1 MSEQGTNQIQQ
12 LQVPPAQDFDTANF
26 QGSMQEVLHENIGK
40 YVLVDFLIGTSNLV
54 TRQGFL
60 YYVGTQFIV
69 LYDSL
74 NLRYVVCDIFSIK
87 FVTFLAARLSARSD
101 SDAGGIRDAPR
112 HAEHAGRFRNDT
124 GERRHVRQHGTRCRR
139 SRVIRRAPRHDARA
153 GCPRPRHPPEESDRA
168 ITILPH
174 CYISTHT
181 SHEWEVTILSKL
193 LKN

>member
-26 QGSMQEVLHENIGK
+26 QGSMQEVLHENIGN

-87 FVTFLAARLSARSD
+87 FVTFLLPGYQPGQIQTTAEFEMHPARR
-101 SDAGGIRDAPR
+101 
-112 HAEHAGRFRNDT
+112 T
-124 GERRHVRQHGTRCRR
+124 RR
-139 SRVIRRAPRHDARA
+139 SFP
-153 GCPRPRHPPEESDRA
+153 
-168 ITILPH
+168 
-174 CYISTHT
+174 
-181 SHEWEVTILSKL
+181 K
-193 LKN
+193 

>member
-69 LYDSL
+69 FGLL
-74 NLRYVVCDIFSIK
+74 GEMI
-87 FVTFLAARLSARSD
+87 AHHAHLSN
-101 SDAGGIRDAPR
+101 AGGRPTDY
-112 HAEHAGRFRNDT
+112 
-124 GERRHVRQHGTRCRR
+124 
-139 SRVIRRAPRHDARA
+139 SIRRVLRHDSSADA
-153 GCPRPRHPPEESDRA
+153 
-168 ITILPH
+168 
-174 CYISTHT
+174 
-181 SHEWEVTILSKL
+181 
-193 LKN
+193 

>member
-26 QGSMQEVLHENIGK
+26 QGSMQEVLHENIGN

-87 FVTFLAARLSARSD
+87 FVTFLLPGYQPGQIQTTAEFKMHPGTPNTQVVSEMTQASEGTSDSTARDADAGATFSARP
-101 SDAGGIRDAPR
+101 AMTPAQAALA
-112 HAEHAGRFRNDT
+112 HA
-124 GERRHVRQHGTRCRR
+124 
-139 SRVIRRAPRHDARA
+139 IRR
-153 GCPRPRHPPEESDRA
+153 
-168 ITILPH
+168 
-174 CYISTHT
+174 
-181 SHEWEVTILSKL
+181 
-193 LKN
+193 KNPTVR

>member
-26 QGSMQEVLHENIGK
+26 QGSMQEVLHENIGN

-74 NLRYVVCDIFSIK
+74 NLRYVLHQVRH
-87 FVTFLAARLSARSD
+87 VPAARLSARSD
-101 SDAGGIRDAPR
+101 SDGGGIRDAPR
-112 HAEHAGRFRNDT
+112 HPEHAGRFRNDA
-124 GERRHVRQHGTRCRR
+124 GKRRHVRQHGARCRR

-168 ITILPH
+168 ITILFTALPYFNPH
-174 CYISTHT
+174 FP
-181 SHEWEVTILSKL
+181 
-193 LKN
+193 

>member
-87 FVTFLAARLSARSD
+87 FVTFLLPGYQPGQIQTTAEFEMH
-101 SDAGGIRDAPR
+101 P
-112 HAEHAGRFRNDT
+112 AEHAGRFRNDT

-153 GCPRPRHPPEESDRA
+153 GCPRPCHPPEESDRA

-174 CYISTHT
+174 CHISIHT

>member
-12 LQVPPAQDFDTANF
+12 LQVPPAQNFDTANF

-74 NLRYVVCDIFSIK
+74 NLRYVVCGMSSPSSSS
-87 FVTFLAARLSARSD
+87 TFLLPGYQARIRLQTH
-101 SDAGGIRDAPR
+101 GGIRDAPR
-112 HAEHAGRFRNDT
+112 HAEHAGRF
-124 GERRHVRQHGTRCRR
+124 
-139 SRVIRRAPRHDARA
+139 P
-153 GCPRPRHPPEESDRA
+153 
-168 ITILPH
+168 
-174 CYISTHT
+174 
-181 SHEWEVTILSKL
+181 K
-193 LKN
+193 

>member
-12 LQVPPAQDFDTANF
+12 LQVPPAQNFDTANF

-87 FVTFLAARLSARSD
+87 FVTFLLP
-101 SDAGGIRDAPR
+101 GYQPGQIQTP
-112 HAEHAGRFRNDT
+112 AEFEMHP
-124 GERRHVRQHGTRCRR
+124 GTRCRR

-153 GCPRPRHPPEESDRA
+153 GCPRPCHPPEESDRA

-174 CYISTHT
+174 CHISIHT

>member
-12 LQVPPAQDFDTANF
+12 LQVPPAQNFDTANF

-87 FVTFLAARLSARSD
+87 FVTFLLPGYQPGQIQTTAEFEMHPGTPKTQASEGTSDSTARDADAAESFAARPAMTPAQAALA
-101 SDAGGIRDAPR
+101 
-112 HAEHAGRFRNDT
+112 HA
-124 GERRHVRQHGTRCRR
+124 
-139 SRVIRRAPRHDARA
+139 IRR
-153 GCPRPRHPPEESDRA
+153 
-168 ITILPH
+168 
-174 CYISTHT
+174 
-181 SHEWEVTILSKL
+181 
-193 LKN
+193 KNPTVR

>member
-26 QGSMQEVLHENIGK
+26 QGSMQEVLHENIGN

-87 FVTFLAARLSARSD
+87 FVTFLLP
-101 SDAGGIRDAPR
+101 GYQPGQIQTT
-112 HAEHAGRFRNDT
+112 AEFEMHP
-124 GERRHVRQHGTRCRR
+124 GTPNTQVVSEMTPC
-139 SRVIRRAPRHDARA
+139 HDARA

-168 ITILPH
+168 IIVPHENEISVKKPGAATPLRQSPRYPASAPWSVCFLPPRPLRRRRFF
-174 CYISTHT
+174 C
-181 SHEWEVTILSKL
+181 
-193 LKN
+193 

>member
-26 QGSMQEVLHENIGK
+26 QGSMQEVLHENIGN

-87 FVTFLAARLSARSD
+87 FVTFLLPGYQPGQIQTAAEFEMHPGTPNTQVVSEMTQASEGTSDSTARDADAAESSAARPAMTPAQAALA
-101 SDAGGIRDAPR
+101 
-112 HAEHAGRFRNDT
+112 HA
-124 GERRHVRQHGTRCRR
+124 
-139 SRVIRRAPRHDARA
+139 IRR
-153 GCPRPRHPPEESDRA
+153 
-168 ITILPH
+168 
-174 CYISTHT
+174 
-181 SHEWEVTILSKL
+181 
-193 LKN
+193 KNPTVR

>member
-26 QGSMQEVLHENIGK
+26 QGSMQEVLHENIGN

-87 FVTFLAARLSARSD
+87 FVTFLLPGYQPGQIQGTSDSTARDADAGATFSARP
-101 SDAGGIRDAPR
+101 AMTPAQAALA
-112 HAEHAGRFRNDT
+112 HA
-124 GERRHVRQHGTRCRR
+124 
-139 SRVIRRAPRHDARA
+139 IRR
-153 GCPRPRHPPEESDRA
+153 
-168 ITILPH
+168 
-174 CYISTHT
+174 
-181 SHEWEVTILSKL
+181 
-193 LKN
+193 KNPTVR

>member
-12 LQVPPAQDFDTANF
+12 LQVPPAQNFDTANF

-87 FVTFLAARLSARSD
+87 FVTFLLPGYQPGQIQTTQVVSEMTQASEGTSDSTARDADAVESFAARPAMTPAQAALA
-101 SDAGGIRDAPR
+101 
-112 HAEHAGRFRNDT
+112 HA
-124 GERRHVRQHGTRCRR
+124 
-139 SRVIRRAPRHDARA
+139 IRR
-153 GCPRPRHPPEESDRA
+153 
-168 ITILPH
+168 
-174 CYISTHT
+174 
-181 SHEWEVTILSKL
+181 
-193 LKN
+193 KNPTVR

>member
-87 FVTFLAARLSARSD
+87 FVTFLLP
-101 SDAGGIRDAPR
+101 GYQPV
-112 HAEHAGRFRNDT
+112 RFR
-124 GERRHVRQHGTRCRR
+124 RRRNSRCTPARRTRR
-139 SRVIRRAPRHDARA
+139 SFP
-153 GCPRPRHPPEESDRA
+153 
-168 ITILPH
+168 
-174 CYISTHT
+174 
-181 SHEWEVTILSKL
+181 K
-193 LKN
+193 

>member
-124 GERRHVRQHGTRCRR
+124 GE
-139 SRVIRRAPRHDARA
+139 
-153 GCPRPRHPPEESDRA
+153 
-168 ITILPH
+168 
-174 CYISTHT
+174 
-181 SHEWEVTILSKL
+181 
-193 LKN
+193 

>member
-12 LQVPPAQDFDTANF
+12 LQVPPAQNFDTANF

-87 FVTFLAARLSARSD
+87 FVTF
-101 SDAGGIRDAPR
+101 
-112 HAEHAGRFRNDT
+112 RNDT

-174 CYISTHT
+174 CHISIHT

>member
-12 LQVPPAQDFDTANF
+12 LQVPPAQNFDTANF

-87 FVTFLAARLSARSD
+87 FVTFLLPGYQPGQIQTPAEFEMHPGTPNTQVVSEMTQASEGTSD
-101 SDAGGIRDAPR
+101 S
-112 HAEHAGRFRNDT
+112 
-124 GERRHVRQHGTRCRR
+124 TRCRR

-153 GCPRPRHPPEESDRA
+153 GCPRPCHPPEESDRA

-174 CYISTHT
+174 CHISIHT

>member
-1 MSEQGTNQIQQ
+1 
-12 LQVPPAQDFDTANF
+12 
-26 QGSMQEVLHENIGK
+26 MQEVLHENIGK

-87 FVTFLAARLSARSD
+87 FVTFLLP
-101 SDAGGIRDAPR
+101 GYQPGQIQTP
-112 HAEHAGRFRNDT
+112 AEFEMHP
-124 GERRHVRQHGTRCRR
+124 GTPNTQVV
-139 SRVIRRAPRHDARA
+139 SEMTQASA
-153 GCPRPRHPPEESDRA
+153 GCPRPCHPPEESDRA

-174 CYISTHT
+174 CHISIHT

>member
-87 FVTFLAARLSARSD
+87 FVTFLLPGYQPGQIQTTAEFEMHPGTPNTQARPTA
-101 SDAGGIRDAPR
+101 R
-112 HAEHAGRFRNDT
+112 HAMPTQPSH
-124 GERRHVRQHGTRCRR
+124 
-139 SRVIRRAPRHDARA
+139 SPRAP
-153 GCPRPRHPPEESDRA
+153 P
-168 ITILPH
+168 
-174 CYISTHT
+174 
-181 SHEWEVTILSKL
+181 
-193 LKN
+193 